1 MCVPCQVSF
10 FFLLTQWFIK
20 CLPFRKNV
28 KKMGRIHA
36 SNTRKMLRSG
46 QTFVVDLWSEDG
58 HSKHTKNIGKSWK
71 KYIYL
76 EALSKYELW
85 FAGKKYCW
93 ESDNPLLINRYLS
106 KQKVSIFLVSLTC
119 KTVNQ
124 TVQISFIHSLLRTLP
139 SKMTWHLLSIYVFW
153 SVCLP
158 MSQVRLEPRLR
169 NFSLMYDSRK
179 MG

>member
-1 MCVPCQVSF
+1 MIYKVFTFQKKCQENEKNSCKQH
-10 FFLLTQWFIK
+10 L
-20 CLPFRKNV
+20 KNV
-28 KKMGRIHA
+28 KV
-36 SNTRKMLRSG
+36 RSG
-46 QTFVVDLWSEDG
+46 LRRRFVKWRWAFQTYQEYWEKLKEM
-58 HSKHTKNIGKSWK
+58 
-71 KYIYL
+71 YL

>member
-1 MCVPCQVSF
+1 MIYKVFTFQKKCQENGKNSCKQH
-10 FFLLTQWFIK
+10 L
-20 CLPFRKNV
+20 KNV
-28 KKMGRIHA
+28 KV
-36 SNTRKMLRSG
+36 RSG
-46 QTFVVDLWSEDG
+46 LRRRFVKWRWAFQAYQEYWEKLKEM
-58 HSKHTKNIGKSWK
+58 
-71 KYIYL
+71 YL

>member
-10 FFLLTQWFIK
+10 FFLLTQWFKFKK
-20 CLPFRKNV
+20 CLHL
-28 KKMGRIHA
+28 KKM
-36 SNTRKMLRSG
+36 SRKWKEFMQATPEKCWG
-46 QTFVVDLWSEDG
+46 QAFVDLWSEDG
-58 HSKHTKNIGKSWK
+58 HSKHIKNIGKSWK
-71 KYIYL
+71 KCIYL

-124 TVQISFIHSLLRTLP
+124 TVQSSFIHSLLRTLP

>member
-10 FFLLTQWFIK
+10 FFLLTKWFIK
-20 CLPFRKNV
+20 CLLLKKCQENGKNSCKQHLKNV
-28 KKMGRIHA
+28 EVRPLWICEVKMGIPSIPRI
-36 SNTRKMLRSG
+36 L
-46 QTFVVDLWSEDG
+46 
-58 HSKHTKNIGKSWK
+58 GKVERNLE
-71 KYIYL
+71 IYL

-93 ESDNPLLINRYLS
+93 ESDNPLLINRNLS

-153 SVCLP
+153 GVCLP